1 MNKIL
6 LVIFCFIV
14 CTNFLSAQP
23 KTYAK
28 LDSVLIDANK
38 SRVYWKGTK
47 MNGAGKHEGIVSIKE
62 GYLILDSLKAPQ
74 SGLIIIDMITIEV
87 TDIPSHER
95 IPKNRLQEHLKSDDF
110 FFVEKYS
117 TSTFY
122 FDKITQS
129 SDNTLLIIGLL
140 TVRDVTK
147 EISVPIRVINFDS
160 AYSYSSTFK
169 INHFDWNIA
178 YQESYWKSFSSIL
191 NNNLVDPDIEL
202 TLELVLFRN

>member
-1 MNKIL
+1 MNKLL
-6 LVIFCFIV
+6 LVVFYIV
-14 CTNFLSAQP
+14 ICSNFLSAQP
-23 KTYAK
+23 KIYRK
-28 LDSVLIDANK
+28 PDSVIIDTSK

-47 MNGAGKHEGIVSIKE
+47 MNGAGKHEGIVSIKD
-62 GYLILDSLKAPQ
+62 GYLVLDSLKLPQ
-74 SGLIIIDMITIEV
+74 SGLLIIDMNTIEV

-110 FFVEKYS
+110 FFVKKHPIS
-117 TSTFY
+117 VFY
-122 FDKITQS
+122 FDKVTKNSVNTFSIT
-129 SDNTLLIIGLL
+129 GLL

-147 EISVPIRVINFDS
+147 EISVPIRVINSDS

-169 INHFDWNIA
+169 INRFDWNVA